1 MEKQKQDTE
10 GHRLATDAT
19 ACPHCGVDAEA
30 YLTPLAWRKLRGWG
44 EFWVGDA
51 DVLSLRVF
59 EATFTL
65 TYLLWMGQCFRTWE
79 EWLTEAGF
87 HLTAEELVPM
97 GYPEPFPL
105 LSGYGV
111 FGLAVLI
118 AASGLALILNKWR
131 RVALLGLFASAVY
144 VQGADTMSAFTLNKL
159 YVAVYGILLIT
170 PGFKRDAKSGQ
181 MMGSVLGMRVIQAT
195 LLLQYLAAGTSK
207 AFMGDWLKYND
218 VLYTQV
224 QGVYRTDFAAWCL
237 RTLPMWSWTVMQWTA
252 LLFELEA
259 PVLFCVRKLR
269 PIAFVIGIDFH
280 LMIAL
285 MMKDLIFFSAQMWTF
300 YALFVTPGQWRW
312 MGGKGVSIWQRLRL
326 RKSSTVCPS

>member
-1 MEKQKQDTE
+1 M
-10 GHRLATDAT
+10 
-19 ACPHCGVDAEA
+19 
-30 YLTPLAWRKLRGWG
+30 
-44 EFWVGDA
+44 GDS

-59 EATFTL
+59 EALFTATFL
-65 TYLLWMGQCFRTWE
+65 IWMGQCFRTWE

-87 HLTAEELVPM
+87 HLTTEEMMPM
-97 GYPEPFPL
+97 GFPAAFPL
-105 LSGYGV
+105 LDGYGV
-111 FGLAVLI
+111 IGLAVLI
-118 AASGLALILNKWR
+118 AVSGLLLIFGKWR
-131 RVALLGLFASAVY
+131 RLALLGLFATAVY

-170 PGFKRDAKSGQ
+170 PGYRAEKETGRLT
-181 MMGSVLGMRVIQAT
+181 GSVLGMRVIQAT

-207 AFMGDWLKYND
+207 AFMGDWLKHSD

-224 QGVYRTDFAAWCL
+224 QGLYRTEFAAWCL
-237 RTLPMWSWTVMQWTA
+237 RTLPLWSWTVMQWTA

-269 PIAFVIGIDFH
+269 RIAFVLGIGFH

-300 YALFVTPGQWRW
+300 YALFVTPVQWRRL
-312 MGGKGVSIWQRLRL
+312 GGRITTMFRRLGFR
-326 RKSSTVCPS
+326 RRMRVCIVRQTGR